1 MLTLIYPKYHM
12 EKQDDIK
19 ASYNINVNVNQR
31 NDEREMLFRNKRRKN
46 P

>member
-1 MLTLIYPKYHM
+1 MKR
-12 EKQDDIK
+12 KDGIK

>member
-1 MLTLIYPKYHM
+1 MLTLIFPINDMK
-12 EKQDDIK
+12 KKDGIK
-19 ASYNINVNVNQR
+19 ASYNINVNVNPG

>member
-1 MLTLIYPKYHM
+1 MKR
-12 EKQDDIK
+12 KDGIK
-19 ASYNINVNVNQR
+19 ASYNINVNVNLR

>member
-1 MLTLIYPKYHM
+1 MK
-12 EKQDDIK
+12 KKDGIK
-19 ASYNINVNVNQR
+19 ASYNINVNVNLR